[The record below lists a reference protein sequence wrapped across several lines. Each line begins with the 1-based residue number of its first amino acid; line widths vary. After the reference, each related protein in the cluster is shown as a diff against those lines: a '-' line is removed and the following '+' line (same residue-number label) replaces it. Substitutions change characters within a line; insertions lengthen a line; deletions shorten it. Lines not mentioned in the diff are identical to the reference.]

1 MSVRVMSQV
10 WDLKLPHASKFVL
23 LAMADHA
30 DHDGNN
36 VYPSVRTVALKT
48 GYSVRQVQRII
59 TALEADG
66 LLVAMQQAAGAATVY
81 RIETSDAEKVE
92 TRRKPARFAPAAPP
106 VSAANNSPEP
116 MTKCHPCQNVTPDIH
131 DIKNGQNVI
140 PTPDI
145 LSSALIPIKEPSYK
159 PSYEPSGRV
168 APVSAEKPKLGASS
182 IADSNPEKDGSG
194 PSAQSN
200 PSAQFN
206 TSAQPQAAAVAKT
219 PPPSSQYPADMMTF
233 WESYPPQGRTRG
245 SLKELQTNWQKLSAA
260 QKAEAMSGLHAAL
273 QTAQFREYPKAP
285 HRWVQ
290 GRCWEVFLGDLSP
303 LPVIVLASAQAETSA
318 FAAGSAE
325 RAARFSELRKKA
337 NQEGR
342 PL

>member
-1 MSVRVMSQV
+1 MSQV

-92 TRRKPARFAPAAPP
+92 TRRKPARFAAAPSP
-106 VSAANNSPEP
+106 VSTANNSPEP

-168 APVSAEKPKLGASS
+168 APVSAEKPELAAST
-182 IADSNPEKDGSG
+182 IADSNPEKDGSE
-194 PSAQSN
+194 P
-200 PSAQFN
+200 
-206 TSAQPQAAAVAKT
+206 SAQPQTAAVAKT
-219 PPPSSQYPADMMTF
+219 PTQSNSSYPADMMTF

-245 SLKELQTNWQKLSAA
+245 SLKELQTSWQKLSAA

-318 FAAGSAE
+318 FATGSAE

-337 NQEGR
+337 SQEGR

>member
-36 VYPSVRTVALKT
+36 VYPSVRTIAIKT
-48 GYSVRQVQRII
+48 GYSERQVQRII
-59 TALEADG
+59 TTLETAG
-66 LLVAMQQAAGAATVY
+66 LLIQIQQGMGAATVY

-92 TRRKPARFAPAAPP
+92 TRRKSAHPAPAASP
-106 VSAANNSPEP
+106 VSAAKKSTDFT
-116 MTKCHPCQNVTPDIH
+116 TKCHPCQNVTPDIH
-131 DIKNGQNVI
+131 DIKNGQNV
-140 PTPDI
+140 TSGGDI
-145 LSSALIPIKEPSYK
+145 LASALIPIKEPSYK
-159 PSYEPSGRV
+159 PSYEPSGRI
-168 APVSAEKPKLGASS
+168 APVIAEKPELSASS
-182 IADSNPEKDGSG
+182 IADSNPEKDDSG

-200 PSAQFN
+200 
-206 TSAQPQAAAVAKT
+206 TSAQHQTAAVAKT

-245 SLKELQTNWQKLSAA
+245 SLKELQTSWQKLSAA
-260 QKAEAMSGLHAAL
+260 QKAEAMSGLRAAL

-318 FAAGSAE
+318 FATGSAE

-337 NQEGR
+337 SQEGR